1 MSIRKARKED
11 LQTIFAIYQE
21 ARQFMAEN
29 GNPDQWGSEHP
40 RLEILEEDI
49 SLGQLYVVSNNHKLC
64 GVFAMMDGED
74 PTYQYIEDGRWLNEE
89 PYITLHRIASDGR
102 FHGIFKF
109 AIDYCKSLSD
119 NIRIDTHNNNIIMQK
134 QIERN
139 GFRKCGTIYVADGSP
154 RIAYQWVNEE

>member
-11 LQTIFAIYQE
+11 LQTILAIYQE

-74 PTYQYIEDGRWLNEE
+74 PTYQYIEGAWHYNQDYLV
-89 PYITLHRIASDGR
+89 IHRIASLR
-102 FHGIFKF
+102 SAHGILKAAIQF
-109 AIDYCKSLSD
+109 ALTKKHY
-119 NIRIDTHNNNIIMQK
+119 IRIDTHEKNAPMHHLLGKYGFQRCGIIYLS
-134 QIERN
+134 N
-139 GFRKCGTIYVADGSP
+139 GSP
-154 RIAYQWVNEE
+154 RIAYDYM